1 MSRAAN
7 GAAAMGERGLL
18 SSAFAVSP
26 DLSLSPFRSCQ
37 KSGIFRGSVEVKR
50 RGIAN
55 AGMRSKRTRAGFMQG
70 VVAAA
75 KDVWSIAGAN
85 TARQAM
91 MGMGAGVAT
100 EDVLTVR
107 HDTEVRE
114 EGGRERGAEREG
126 EGERERERE
135 RESIQPCM

>member
-1 MSRAAN
+1 MS
-7 GAAAMGERGLL
+7 AAAMGERGLV
-18 SSAFAVSP
+18 AFAVSP

-37 KSGIFRGSVEVKR
+37 KSGTFRGNVEVQS

-55 AGMRSKRTRAGFMQG
+55 AGKRSKRTRAGFMQG

-114 EGGRERGAEREG
+114 VTMPDMIGI
-126 EGERERERE
+126 
-135 RESIQPCM
+135 IQPCM

>member
-1 MSRAAN
+1 M
-7 GAAAMGERGLL
+7 
-18 SSAFAVSP
+18 
-26 DLSLSPFRSCQ
+26 
-37 KSGIFRGSVEVKR
+37 EVKS

-114 EGGRERGAEREG
+114 EGGRERGTEREG

-135 RESIQPCM
+135 RERASNLVCNKLRVSCEIFAKMCVCAHRARG